1 MPTITKALARGSFG
15 TSMSDLYTVPT
26 TGTTAI
32 VTNIVVTNSTSGS
45 VTFNILLDGIELFA
59 NTQLESYG
67 TLTVDLKQVLDAN
80 STPKKIRGF
89 ANTTGVRYHLSGVEI
104 S

>member
-1 MPTITKALARGSFG
+1 MATITKALARGSFG
-15 TSMSDLYTVPT
+15 TSLADLYTVPT
-26 TGTTAI
+26 TGTTSI

-59 NTQLESYG
+59 NTQLDPYG
-67 TLTVDLKQVLDAN
+67 TLTVDIKQVLDAN
-80 STPKKIRGF
+80 STPKKIKGY
-89 ANTTGVRYHLSGVEI
+89 ANATGVRYHISGVEI